1 MSPLLLLIGV
11 ALILLAF
18 LDALWTTLWVDG
30 NGGPVSSRI
39 TTWLWRGVLAVA
51 GRQRH
56 AALSLFGPFILM
68 LVVLLWMAM
77 LWLGWTLVFGAEER
91 SLLHAHNQTP
101 ADWSARFY
109 FVGYMMFT
117 AGNGDFSPN
126 GDGWQIVGAMTNA
139 TGMLLATLAITYL
152 LAVVSAV
159 VQKRAFASQVTGL
172 GETAAEIVESG
183 WNGEN
188 LRALDLPIS
197 GLSSELAQ
205 LTERYL
211 AYPVLQYYHAAKPQK
226 SPVVAAALLDD
237 ALTLIA
243 FGVPAE
249 NRPSPAVIRA
259 ARASVRSFLDTL
271 PSAFID
277 PAPNAPRAPDLPALQ
292 KAGIPVVS
300 DEEFLRALND
310 ISHRRRMLLGL
321 VRNDGWDWDASKS

>member
-1 MSPLLLLIGV
+1 MSVLLLLIGV

-30 NGGPVSSRI
+30 NAGPLSSRI
-39 TTWLWRGVLAVA
+39 TTWCWRGVLTIV

-56 AALSLFGPFILM
+56 NALSLFGPFILM
-68 LVVLLWMAM
+68 LVVLLWMAL
-77 LWLGWTLVFGAEER
+77 LWAGWTLIYAAEPR
-91 SLLHAHNQTP
+91 SLLHASTQES
-101 ADWSARFY
+101 ADWSGRFY

-117 AGNGDFSPN
+117 AGNGDYKPN
-126 GDGWQIVGAMTNA
+126 GDVWQVAAALTNA

-152 LAVVSAV
+152 LSVVSAV

-172 GETAAEIVESG
+172 GGTAAEIVESG
-183 WNGEN
+183 WNGQD

-197 GLSSELAQ
+197 GLSSELAH

-237 ALTLIA
+237 ALTLMA

-249 NRPSPAVIRA
+249 NRPSPAVIRS

-277 PAPNAPRAPDLPALQ
+277 PAPNTPAAPDLSALQ
-292 KAGIPVVS
+292 KAGIPVVA
-300 DEEFLRALND
+300 DEEFSRALED

-321 VRNDGWDWDASKS
+321 VRNDGWDWDAGKS

>member
-1 MSPLLLLIGV
+1 MNVLLFVIGIALVLI
-11 ALILLAF
+11 AF

-30 NGGPVSSRI
+30 NAGPVSSRL
-39 TTWLWRGVLAVA
+39 TTWCWRALLAA
-51 GRQRH
+51 IGRRRH

-68 LVVLLWMAM
+68 LVVVMWMVLLWA
-77 LWLGWTLVFGAEER
+77 GWTLIYGAGEH
-91 SLLHAHNQTP
+91 SLLRASTQEP

-126 GDGWQIVGAMTNA
+126 GDGWQIAGAITNA

-152 LAVVSAV
+152 LSVVSAV

-172 GETAAEIVESG
+172 GNTAAEIVEGG
-183 WNGEN
+183 WDGRN
-188 LRALDLPIS
+188 LRSLDLPIS

-237 ALTLIA
+237 ALSLIC
-243 FGVPAE
+243 FGVSAE
-249 NRPSPAVIRA
+249 NRPSPAVIQA

-277 PAPNAPRAPDLPALQ
+277 PAPNTPKAPDLSALR
-292 KAGIPVVS
+292 KAGIPTVS
-300 DEEFLRALND
+300 DEEFSRALEG

-321 VRNDGWDWDASKS
+321 VRNDGWDWDAAKP